1 MTNARSQRRISTRS
15 LKLSP
20 ITQVRLTTG
29 RVGSARKRRSTLLLQ
44 MAGAAFGDAATNAE
58 LMRICPVQTSFVA
71 TDQILMG
78 KSASA
83 PTPAFSRGP
92 QATASTCEPWLC
104 SDDRNEGRAAWVPT
118 WMLPSRFI
126 CSDWASRW
134 AAARSP
140 VPSAATICAIGLFP
154 LISPDPLA
162 TNACARWALA
172 ASPSCIAMKSSF
184 TPC

>member
-1 MTNARSQRRISTRS
+1 M
-15 LKLSP
+15 
-20 ITQVRLTTG
+20 
-29 RVGSARKRRSTLLLQ
+29 
-44 MAGAAFGDAATNAE
+44 GDAAQISYWRWRTK
-58 LMRICPVQTSFVA
+58 TA
-71 TDQILMG
+71 TDRPHRTPTPLTPNRDSAARLHTVLLKRPPCFLIAYPSGGTKPKVVESAQ
-78 KSASA
+78 SASA
-83 PTPAFSRGP
+83 STLSFSRVT

-104 SDDRNEGRAAWVPT
+104 SDDHNEGRAAWVPT
-118 WMLPSRFI
+118 WRLPSRLI

-172 ASPSCIAMKSSF
+172 ASPSCIAVKSSF